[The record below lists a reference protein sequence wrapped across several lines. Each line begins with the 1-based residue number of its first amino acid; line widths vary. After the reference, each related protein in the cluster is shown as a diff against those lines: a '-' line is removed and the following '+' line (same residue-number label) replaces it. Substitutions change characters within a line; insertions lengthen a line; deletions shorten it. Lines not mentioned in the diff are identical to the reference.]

1 VTIAHILKREASDS
15 ILNREISD
23 STTDHLLAHPHDPV
37 VVSGVRKRYG
47 KTVALA
53 GVSFRIPKGSVVSI
67 LGPNGA
73 GKSTLL
79 EILIGLRTPDA
90 GEVRLFGTDI
100 LKNPRSCQHRIGVQL
115 QDTRLVPKMTVREA
129 FKLFAGFYEKTVDID
144 SVATPLGLHTCMK
157 KRVSA
162 LSGGWRQRLALALSL
177 INDPD
182 LLFLDEPTTGFDPI
196 VRREVWQILEKFRAG
211 GRTIVLST
219 HYMEEAERLSDQII
233 MLSRG
238 SIIAAGTASELKA
251 SLAQTNA
258 TLEDVYAELI
268 QRDEVMQ

>member
-1 VTIAHILKREASDS
+1 VIIGQTLKREVSDS
-15 ILNREISD
+15 M
-23 STTDHLLAHPHDPV
+23 TDHMLAQPHDPV
-37 VVSGVRKRYG
+37 VVSGLRKRYG

-100 LKNPRSCQHRIGVQL
+100 LKHPRSCQHRIGVQL
-115 QDTRLVPKMTVREA
+115 QDTRLVPKMTVGEA
-129 FKLFAGFYEKTVDID
+129 FKLFASFYEKIGDIEAI
-144 SVATPLGLHTCMK
+144 ATSLGLHNYMK
-157 KRVSA
+157 KKVSA

-196 VRREVWQILEKFRAG
+196 VRREVWQILEKFRAD

-238 SIIAAGTASELKA
+238 SIIAAGTAGELKA
-251 SLAQTNA
+251 SLAQTDA
-258 TLEDVYAELI
+258 TLEDVYADLI